1 MVEKREILAV
11 VPARGGSKSIPK
23 KNIKLLGGI
32 PLIAY
37 SIAAGLHSKLVTRV
51 IVSTDS
57 EEIAQIAKEWGAEV
71 PFLRPPELA
80 ADTSLDI
87 ELFEHALTWFEENEN
102 YVPEMI
108 VQLRP
113 TTPLRPPD
121 CVDNAIQIMLQ
132 HPDADS
138 VRGVVPSGQNPYK
151 MWRLEQGE
159 DRPMKPLLQNGFKEP
174 YNMLRQQLPDTYW
187 QTGHI
192 DVVRR
197 DTILKQH
204 SMSGSCIYPLVLE
217 SRYTVD
223 IDNLNDWDRV
233 EWMLERL
240 HLPIVKP
247 LRPGKSA
254 KDPLRDVRL
263 LVLDF
268 DGVMTDN
275 RVWVSEEGIEFVA
288 AHRGDGMGVEMVR
301 ESGVE
306 VMVLSREMNPV
317 VAARCRKLNIV
328 YQHGL
333 REKVPALEQII
344 QERQL
349 SVDEVIYVG
358 NDINDLGCMRLVGCG
373 VAVADAH
380 PKVLAEADI
389 VLAKPGGFGAVREL
403 CDRIVH
409 SKKELMDHA

>member
-23 KNIKLLGGI
+23 KNIKLLSGI

-37 SIAAGLHSKLVTRV
+37 SIAAGLQSKHVTRV

-80 ADTSLDI
+80 ADSSLDI
-87 ELFEHALTWFEENEN
+87 ELFQHALPWLEEHEG
-102 YVPEMI
+102 YIPDFV

-121 CVDNAIQIMLQ
+121 CVDRAIEIMLQ

-151 MWRLEQGE
+151 MWRLDSGE
-159 DRPMKPLLQNGFKEP
+159 DAPMKPLLQEGFVEP
-174 YNMLRQQLPDTYW
+174 YNMLRQQLPSTYW

-192 DVVRR
+192 DVIKR
-197 DTILKQH
+197 DTILKQN
-204 SMSGSCIYPLVLE
+204 SMSGNAIYPLVLE

-233 EWMLERL
+233 EWMIERL
-240 HLPIVKP
+240 NLPIAKP

-254 KDPLRDVRL
+254 KNPLEDVKL

-275 RVWVSEEGIEFVA
+275 RVWVSEDGTEWVA

-301 ESGVE
+301 ETGVE

-317 VAARCRKLNIV
+317 VAARCRKLNIT

-333 REKVPALEQII
+333 REKVPALQQII

-349 SVDEVIYVG
+349 NLDEVVYVG

-389 VLAKPGGFGAVREL
+389 VLSKAGGFGAVREL
-403 CDRIVH
+403 CDRIVY
-409 SKKELMDHA
+409 SKKELKNHA